1 MESAISMQ
9 EVREVDMARATD
21 YLARVARSPE
31 LAGIEIKT
39 EVLPGAP
46 ALSILPVVRASQADL
61 IVMCS
66 HGYTGRTRWLL
77 GSVSQKVARHSPVP
91 VLVLHEDGSM
101 PMNLHPDGMRP
112 VRVLVP
118 LDGSSFAEAA
128 LAPAAHLSSALSAPA
143 RGALHVARVLR
154 LPPMDENGQN
164 YRLAEIEKLGMWEA
178 QAYLRTVER
187 TLREGDLARLNLSIT
202 SSLSI
207 DPDVAGTLIGI
218 AEIGADMRDAVE
230 VYPPCDLIAMAT
242 HGRGGLERWMLGSV
256 TERVLGSTKLPL
268 LIVRPTAIMAQGHV
282 TTEEALTEVESD

>member
-1 MESAISMQ
+1 
-9 EVREVDMARATD
+9 
-21 YLARVARSPE
+21 
-31 LAGIEIKT
+31 
-39 EVLPGAP
+39 
-46 ALSILPVVRASQADL
+46 
-61 IVMCS
+61 
-66 HGYTGRTRWLL
+66 
-77 GSVSQKVARHSPVP
+77 
-91 VLVLHEDGSM
+91 
-101 PMNLHPDGMRP
+101 MNLHPDGMRP

-218 AEIGADMRDAVE
+218 AEIGEDMHKVE
-230 VYPPCDLIAMAT
+230 EYPPCDLIAMAT

-268 LIVRPTAIMAQGHV
+268 LIVRPTAIMAQGQV
-282 TTEEALTEVESD
+282 TTEEALTEVGLD